1 MRPETEEYGIGSFVY
16 RARRPFHPERL
27 HAFITSHLLLQE
39 PDWSDAL
46 ASEDGE
52 RPAASVRRAEPNGK
66 HSCSPWFGRKYTQ
79 KLIAMSSPSR
89 CRLCSLLR

>member
-52 RPAASVRRAEPNGK
+52 RPAASVRRANQMASTPVVHGLAGNTLK
-66 HSCSPWFGRKYTQ
+66 N
-79 KLIAMSSPSR
+79 
-89 CRLCSLLR
+89 

>member
-1 MRPETEEYGIGSFVY
+1 MLLQTLQDGESVKPETEEYGIGSFVY

-52 RPAASVRRAEPNGK
+52 HSLASLRILCV
-66 HSCSPWFGRKYTQ
+66 SCEDFLPGRDSYRTCK
-79 KLIAMSSPSR
+79 
-89 CRLCSLLR
+89 